1 MSPRKLPANPNQVR
15 MTFGEHLEELRWRL
29 VRAILGVL
37 IGMAVAFLFR
47 GRIMMF
53 LVEPFVIAARQQG
66 APERMLALQPP
77 EVFLVVLKMCFI
89 VGLMIASPYALYQIW
104 AFVAAG
110 LYPAERRSVTRL
122 VPASVGLF
130 AAGVAFL
137 FYIVLP
143 LVLRFLLSLNA
154 WVPMPSGEPN
164 PILRLILSEP
174 GRPESTASHPAVSLP
189 RIPVLDAD
197 PADPEPFSMWVNRGE
212 SRLKVFLGDGQWMVA
227 DLRPATGLAMVES
240 RFSLRYYI
248 SFVTSLAF
256 GFGLGFQVPLV
267 VLFISR
273 VGIATPEQMA
283 RARRV
288 IIFSAFVAAAFLTPP
303 DVTSQILLAVPMIL
317 LFEIGLLAA
326 KMSERRREANEQA

>member
-1 MSPRKLPANPNQVR
+1 
-15 MTFGEHLEELRWRL
+15 
-29 VRAILGVL
+29 
-37 IGMAVAFLFR
+37 
-47 GRIMMF
+47 MMF

-66 APERMLALQPP
+66 VPERMLALQPP

-110 LYPAERRSVTRL
+110 LYPAERRSVTRF

-143 LVLRFLLSLNA
+143 LILNFLLSLNA

-164 PILRLILSEP
+164 PILRWIM
-174 GRPESTASHPAVSLP
+174 PESGPAGAVASRPTEPLS

-197 PADPEPFSMWVNRGE
+197 PADPAPYSMWINRPE
-212 SRLKVFLGDGQWMVA
+212 ARLKVFLGHGQWMVA
-227 DLRPATGLAMVES
+227 DLRSGPSAAMVES
-240 RFSLRYYI
+240 RFGLAYYI
-248 SFVTSLAF
+248 SFVTSLAL

-267 VLFISR
+267 VLFISWM
-273 VGIATPEQMA
+273 GIATPAQMA
-283 RARRV
+283 RVRRL
-288 IIFSAFVAAAFLTPP
+288 IIFFAFVAAAFLTPP
-303 DVTSQILLAVPMIL
+303 DVTSQVLLAVPMIL
-317 LFEIGLLAA
+317 LFEVGLLAA
-326 KMSERRREANEQA
+326 RISEKRRGANEPA